1 MKARLRGVALVL
13 PFMLIACAHKSH
25 QIASQ
30 PLAPPIVDTPPAN
43 PAPPPAELP
52 PPVVTVPGQTT
63 APQNTAQTQPPAES
77 PKPKAHH
84 KKPTTTPATTKDTE
98 QASNATATPEVS
110 AIGQLSPG
118 DPADLQQQTESSI
131 ASTERGLSEITR
143 KLNDQEQKTAEQI
156 RQFIKQA
163 KAALASSDVDGAHT
177 LAVKAKVLLG
187 EITQ

>member
-1 MKARLRGVALVL
+1 MKTHLRGVALVL
-13 PFMLIACAHKSH
+13 PLILTACEHKSH

-63 APQNTAQTQPPAES
+63 APQNTAQTQPPAETQ
-77 PKPKAHH
+77 KPKAHH
-84 KKPTTTPATTKDTE
+84 KKPATAPTTKDPE
-98 QASNATATPEVS
+98 QASNPTPEVS

-118 DPADLQQQTESSI
+118 DPADLQQQTQTSI
-131 ASTERGLSEITR
+131 ASTEKGLSEINR
-143 KLNDQEQKTAEQI
+143 KLSDQEEKTAAQI
-156 RQFIKQA
+156 REFLKQA

-177 LAVKAKVLLG
+177 LALKAKVLLG
-187 EITQ
+187 EITTQ